1 MTGGKNKS
9 PLMAAGVLI
18 GAGMGGFVDGI
29 VFHQILQ
36 IHNLLSARLPPDT
49 LVNAKINMFWDGVFH
64 AAVWAMTAI
73 GILMLWKASRRADVL
88 QSGRVLAGAILAGF
102 GLFNLIEGI
111 IDHQILGIH
120 HVHEYADNKLA
131 YDLAFLASGVAL
143 LFAGWFLIQTEK
155 RV

>member
-1 MTGGKNKS
+1 MRNGKNKS
-9 PLMAAGVLI
+9 PLLAAGVLI

-36 IHNLLSARLPPDT
+36 IHNLLSARIPPDN

-64 AAVWAMTAI
+64 AAVWTMTAV
-73 GILMLWKASRRADVL
+73 GILMLWKASQRADVL
-88 QSGRVLAGAILAGF
+88 QSGRVLTGAILAGF

-111 IDHQILGIH
+111 VDHQILGIH
-120 HVHEYADNKLA
+120 HVHEYAENKLP

-143 LFAGWFLIQTEK
+143 LIAGWFLIQTEK